1 MSLVNIGRES
11 GSSFSA
17 GSGTV
22 GTTSQPLGP
31 PTPVRK
37 HVVVRAA
44 RSNNGNI
51 RLGSTA
57 ESAGEGYLM
66 ENGRISPPIYVDD
79 VSKIFVVAEAPDQ
92 VYSWIAS

>member
-17 GSGTV
+17 GSGVV
-22 GTTSQPLGP
+22 GTTPQPLGP
-31 PTPVRK
+31 RTPVRK
-37 HVVVRAA
+37 RVVVRTA
-44 RSNNGNI
+44 RSNKRNI

-57 ESAGEGYLM
+57 ESAGDGYLM
-66 ENGRISPPIYVDD
+66 EKDKISPPIYVDD
-79 VSKIFVVAEAPDQ
+79 VSKIFVVAEAADQ

>member
-11 GSSFSA
+11 GPDFSA
-17 GSGTV
+17 GSGV
-22 GTTSQPLGP
+22 VDTTPQPLGP

-37 HVVVRAA
+37 RVVVRAA

-57 ESAGEGYLM
+57 ESASDGYLM
-66 ENGRISPPIYVDD
+66 ENGRVSPPIYVDD
-79 VSKIFVVAEAPDQ
+79 VNKIFVVAEAPGQ